1 MNRLVRPLVVS
12 VAIMTGVL
20 MSPFRQGV
28 AGAVEPLMD
37 ASATTWS
44 TPFSGETF
52 VYDDPLI
59 AGGTT
64 FTLGPVVGFPAG
76 DAVWNWQLLPEGL
89 MYKSYLAGDKEPRLS
104 NSFLHESGGQTLWDT
119 TLGWRVGLIRFGTGR
134 AIQPEGFQLD
144 VEGGTF
150 LRSLPGDGNDLQS
163 MDFRVGLP
171 LTWREG
177 PFQTKVAVYHIES
190 HVADDFL
197 MQNPGFIPNGYSRT
211 AFVAGLGYFVFDSL
225 RLYSELGWSFARSGG
240 DRPWE
245 WQSGLEWCSPDATG
259 LRGAPYFAANVHLR
273 EATHGSGS
281 FNMMAGWQWRR
292 TRSDHLFRVGLQYFN
307 GKNNQYSFL
316 QDNQQLI
323 GFGVRYDY

>member
-1 MNRLVRPLVVS
+1 MNRLVRRLMVT
-12 VAIMTGVL
+12 VAVL
-20 MSPFRQGV
+20 SGIFLNPFRQGIAA
-28 AGAVEPLMD
+28 AGEPLIV
-37 ASATTWS
+37 ASATIPPAEFWE
-44 TPFSGETF
+44 GTF
-52 VYDDPLI
+52 VYNDPLI
-59 AGGTT
+59 VGRPT
-64 FTLGPVVGFPAG
+64 FARGPIVGMAAG
-76 DAVWNWQLLPEGL
+76 DDVWNWQLLPDGL

-119 TLGWRVGLIRFGTGR
+119 ALGWRVGLIRFGTSR

-150 LRSLPGDGNDLQS
+150 LRVLPGNGNDVQS
-163 MDFRVGLP
+163 MDFRAGLP

-177 PFQTKVAVYHIES
+177 PFQAKVGAYHIES
-190 HVADDFL
+190 HVGDDFL
-197 MQNPGFIPNGYSRT
+197 AKNPGFIANGYSRT
-211 AFVAGLGYFVFDSL
+211 AFVAGVGYFVFDSL
-225 RLYSELGWSFARSGG
+225 RIYSELGWSFARSGG

-245 WQSGLEWCSPDATG
+245 WQSGFEWCSPDATG

-281 FNMMAGWQWRR
+281 VNVMAGWQWRR
-292 TRSDHLFRVGLQYFN
+292 TQSDHLFRVGLQYFN

>member
-1 MNRLVRPLVVS
+1 
-12 VAIMTGVL
+12 
-20 MSPFRQGV
+20 MSGGWPTFSQ
-28 AGAVEPLMD
+28 EPIASMAAKD
-37 ASATTWS
+37 AA
-44 TPFSGETF
+44 
-52 VYDDPLI
+52 
-59 AGGTT
+59 
-64 FTLGPVVGFPAG
+64 
-76 DAVWNWQLLPEGL
+76 WNWQLLPEGL
-89 MYKSYLAGDKEPRLS
+89 MYTSYLAGDKEPRLS
-104 NSFLHESGGQTLWDT
+104 NSLLHESGGHTLWDNA
-119 TLGWRVGLIRFGTGR
+119 LGWRVGLIRFGTNR

-150 LRSLPGDGNDLQS
+150 LRALPGDGNDLQS

-177 PFQTKVAVYHIES
+177 PFQAKVSAYHIES
-190 HVADDFL
+190 HVGDDFL
-197 MQNPGFIPNGYSRT
+197 AKNPGFLPNGYSRT
-211 AFVAGLGYFVFDSL
+211 ALVAGVGYFVFDSL
-225 RLYSELGWSFARSGG
+225 RLYSEVGWSFARSGG

-245 WQSGLEWCSPDATG
+245 WQSGLEWCSPHATG

-281 FNMMAGWQWRR
+281 FNLMAGWQWRR
-292 TRSDHLFRVGLQYFN
+292 TQSDHLFRVGLQYFN